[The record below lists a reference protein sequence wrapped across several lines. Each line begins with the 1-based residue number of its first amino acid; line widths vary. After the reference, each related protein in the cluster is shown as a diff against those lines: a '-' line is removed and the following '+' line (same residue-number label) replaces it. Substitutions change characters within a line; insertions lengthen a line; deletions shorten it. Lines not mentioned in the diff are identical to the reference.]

1 MWLRESLL
9 RATELAAAEL
19 DAGALENEALEITVD
34 DAADTVDDA
43 AGAGAALADVARTTA
58 QNTIL
63 VRLSMS

>member
-1 MWLRESLL
+1 M
-9 RATELAAAEL
+9 EL
-19 DAGALENEALEITVD
+19 DAGALENEAREITVD

>member
-1 MWLRESLL
+1 M

-19 DAGALENEALEITVD
+19 DAGALENEAREITVD

-63 VRLSMS
+63 ERLSMS

>member
-1 MWLRESLL
+1 M